1 MQLEVEDRGGSA
13 AGYSRMNME
22 QQILATRGFESLGV
36 AIQVAT
42 FLVMYVV
49 TEADAV
55 ASQASRTTPRRG
67 PSQARRRCQAAR
79 RGLPGASGRR
89 RQMPLQD
96 TFFAAADIGALSGG
110 VLPRAAP
117 APFSTDARLQA
128 LHRHGHRRR
137 GTPLVPKTNA
147 AAIFDRRSE

>member
-1 MQLEVEDRGGSA
+1 
-13 AGYSRMNME
+13 MNME

-67 PSQARRRCQAAR
+67 PSQARHRCQAVR
-79 RGLPGASGRR
+79 RGLPGAPGRR
-89 RQMPLQD
+89 RQMPLQGS
-96 TFFAAADIGALSGG
+96 FFATADIGAYQAAFFLGRPRPLFPLTPAFTRCTGTGAG
-110 VLPRAAP
+110 VMEP
-117 APFSTDARLQA
+117 
-128 LHRHGHRRR
+128 
-137 GTPLVPKTNA
+137 PLCPSPIA